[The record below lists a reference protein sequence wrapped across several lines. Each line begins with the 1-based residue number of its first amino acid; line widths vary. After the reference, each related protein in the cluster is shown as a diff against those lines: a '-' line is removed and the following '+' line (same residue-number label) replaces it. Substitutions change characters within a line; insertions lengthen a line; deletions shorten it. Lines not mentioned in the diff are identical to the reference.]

1 MMQAEIDDRL
11 PGTVLRFSRKRP
23 FRVGVLYKRQAMALM
38 MLPIK
43 DPLELLDAVELAAL
57 EPLWWW
63 PWCLTSVGD
72 LAWACAVLCTACC
85 AMVLLLDEMGEIDMS
100 FSWYLG

>member
-43 DPLELLDAVELAAL
+43 DPLELLDAVELLARAL
-57 EPLWWW
+57 SADAHNSLIYHDYVRASEAITGYRRP
-63 PWCLTSVGD
+63 G
-72 LAWACAVLCTACC
+72 
-85 AMVLLLDEMGEIDMS
+85 
-100 FSWYLG
+100 